1 MNSVSSCEKDKLR
14 HHSSANIIE
23 RNNNRKLLVINK
35 LEDVLKNCTMHQSI
49 KALEKI
55 KEEKR
60 KRELVTLL
68 CKVS

>member
-1 MNSVSSCEKDKLR
+1 MNSISPCEKDKVRL
-14 HHSSANIIE
+14 HSSANISE
-23 RNNNRKLLVINK
+23 RNNTRKILVINK

-60 KRELVTLL
+60 KRELVF
-68 CKVS
+68 